1 MSSSERV
8 RRAAEVPESAAGE
21 RVDQAAAALWPDF
34 SRSRLTA
41 WLRDGALTLDGE
53 RVKPNR
59 KVIGGERL
67 VLDAELEDHPSNPRP
82 QPIDVR
88 VLYEDSHLFVVDK
101 PAGQV
106 VHPGSGNPD
115 GTLVNALLHHDP
127 ALARLPR
134 AGLVHRLDK
143 DTSGC
148 LLVART
154 AAAHTALVAQLKR
167 REIHRHYQAL
177 VWGEVIAGGTVDAPL
192 GRHPVD
198 RRKQVVREDG
208 RRAVTHYRVARR
220 VAGGTWLDVK
230 LDTGRTHQIRV
241 HMQYIGFPLV
251 GDPVY
256 GRRGAP
262 AGLTPEQR
270 EAWQRFPRQ
279 ALHAWQLILP
289 ALAGGEHR
297 LFAPIPADLQDKYE
311 ELRLEMLEAI
321 AEEDEELLEAMEDA
335 LNMAML
341 SNGQLGMVKFD
352 EDDF

>member
-1 MSSSERV
+1 MVSPPERE
-8 RRAAEVPESAAGE
+8 RREAPVPEAAAGD
-21 RVDQAAAALWPDF
+21 RVDQAAAALWPEF

-41 WLRDGALTLDGE
+41 WLRDGALTLDGAV
-53 RVKPNR
+53 VKPNR

-67 VLDAELEDHPSNPRP
+67 VLDAELEDHPSNPQP

-88 VLYEDSHLFVVDK
+88 VLVEDPHLFVVDK

-127 ALARLPR
+127 GLARLPR

-154 AAAHTALVAQLKR
+154 PAAHTALVAQLKHR
-167 REIHRHYQAL
+167 DIHRRYQAL
-177 VWGEVIAGGTVDAPL
+177 VWGEVIAGGSVDAPL

-198 RRKQVVREDG
+198 RRRQVVREDG
-208 RRAVTHYRVARR
+208 RRAVTHYRVRRR
-220 VAGGTWLDVK
+220 VTGGTWLDVK

-241 HMQYIGFPLV
+241 HMQHLGFPLV
-251 GDPVY
+251 GDPMY

-262 AGLTPEQR
+262 GGLTPEQR
-270 EAWQRFPRQ
+270 EAWQTFPRQ
-279 ALHAWQLILP
+279 ALHAARLTFAHPLSDAEIDAQSPLP
-289 ALAGGEHR
+289 VDL
-297 LFAPIPADLQDKYE
+297 ADLLKA
-311 ELRLEMLEAI
+311 LE
-321 AEEDEELLEAMEDA
+321 
-335 LNMAML
+335 
-341 SNGQLGMVKFD
+341 
-352 EDDF
+352 

>member
-1 MSSSERV
+1 MPQPSSRRGVPVNPPDRV
-8 RRAAEVPESAAGE
+8 RREAIVPVASAGD
-21 RVDQAAAALWPDF
+21 RVDLVAAAQWPEF

-41 WLRDGALTLDGE
+41 WLRDGALTLDGAA
-53 RVKPNR
+53 VKPNR

-82 QPIDVR
+82 QPIDVS
-88 VLYEDSHLFVVDK
+88 VLYEDAHLFVVDK

-127 ALARLPR
+127 GQARLPR

-148 LLVART
+148 LLVARSP
-154 AAAHTALVAQLKR
+154 AAHAALVAQLKR
-167 REIHRHYQAL
+167 REIHRHYQCL

-198 RRKQVVREDG
+198 RRRQVVREDG
-208 RRAVTHYRVARR
+208 RRAVTHYRLNRR

-241 HMQYIGFPLV
+241 HMQHIGFPLV

-262 AGLTPEQR
+262 GGLTAGQR
-270 EAWQRFPRQ
+270 DAWQSFPRQ
-279 ALHAWQLILP
+279 ALHAVRLTFEHPLT
-289 ALAGGEHR
+289 GGEVDAR
-297 LFAPIPADLQDKYE
+297 SPLPADLQ
-311 ELRLEMLEAI
+311 R
-321 AEEDEELLEAMEDA
+321 LLEVLA
-335 LNMAML
+335 
-341 SNGQLGMVKFD
+341 
-352 EDDF
+352 